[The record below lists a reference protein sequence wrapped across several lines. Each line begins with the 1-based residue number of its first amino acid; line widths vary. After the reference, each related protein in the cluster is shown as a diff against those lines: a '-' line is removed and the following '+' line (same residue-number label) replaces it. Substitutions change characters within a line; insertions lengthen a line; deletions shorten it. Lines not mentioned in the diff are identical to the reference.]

1 MRRII
6 RADLL
11 KGSVFAMKGIII
23 LSTLT
28 MITVMCIAVIL
39 RYVFKH
45 PLLGMEEI
53 ALMLML
59 WLWAFGMAYSSERD
73 FHIFGGLPTKRQS
86 IVEIKNLVY
95 PFICLVVSIGFL
107 YLTYVYC
114 LWTIE
119 QGVES
124 LGLRIPWIYSVA
136 GLFLGLL
143 LNSVYLSRQA
153 VIRVRAFRKFRQ
165 ERTK

>member
-1 MRRII
+1 MRGITFSN
-6 RADLL
+6 LL
-11 KGSVFAMKGIII
+11 KGSVIFTKGIVI
-23 LSTLT
+23 LSTLIMT
-28 MITVMCIAVIL
+28 TVICIEVIL
-39 RYVFKH
+39 RYVFRH

-73 FHIFGGLPTKRQS
+73 FHISGGLPTKRQS
-86 IVEIKNLVY
+86 IQEIRNLAY
-95 PFICLVVSIGFL
+95 PFICLVVSLGFL
-107 YLTYVYC
+107 YLACVYGQ
-114 LWTIE
+114 WTVK

-136 GLFLGLL
+136 GLCLGLL